1 MSELTLQHGTTT
13 KNGTSTNAPAQ
24 SASAVTY
31 TPRFDIWENE
41 EGFVLAGDLPGVM
54 PEDLELKYENQ
65 ELMIH
70 GRVRPRY
77 AQGQILREE
86 YGVGDFYRSFT
97 IGKLI
102 DEGTIEAELKEGVLT
117 VRLPKRAEARP
128 RKIEVKVN

>member
-1 MSELTLQHGTTT
+1 MSELMLQ
-13 KNGTSTNAPAQ
+13 NSASTSTSPAA
-24 SASAVTY
+24 ASGVTY

-41 EGFVLAGDLPGVM
+41 EGFVLEGDLPGVL
-54 PEDLELKYENQ
+54 PDDLELKYEHQ

-77 AQGQILREE
+77 AQGRFLCEE

-97 IGKLI
+97 IGKLV
-102 DEGTIEAELKEGVLT
+102 DEGSIEAALKDGVLT

-128 RKIEVKVN
+128 RKIEIKVN